1 MVAAG
6 IYISACLLLV
16 MLMFAV
22 TTPYQD
28 KSVADM
34 ILNSTLGSQSL
45 NQTNRWTLNQRTW
58 WWLVVIRFLS
68 SIISFGEIIVEF
80 CGFFHRTKVALN
92 LLIFYSTKYQIR
104 PSWLSIVV
112 QCSFDNYLN
121 NPSIKVLSLNAF
133 VIR

>member
-34 ILNSTLGSQSL
+34 ILNSTLGRQSL
-45 NQTNRWTLNQRTW
+45 NQTNR
-58 WWLVVIRFLS
+58 
-68 SIISFGEIIVEF
+68 
-80 CGFFHRTKVALN
+80 
-92 LLIFYSTKYQIR
+92 
-104 PSWLSIVV
+104 
-112 QCSFDNYLN
+112 
-121 NPSIKVLSLNAF
+121 
-133 VIR
+133 